1 MNDKTNRSMI
11 IHFNDGS
18 RKVLE
23 FPQQLSDTDTSATL
37 RLKELLEA
45 RHLVIEAEGAL
56 LVIPVQNIKYIQVT
70 PTPKRLPG
78 HVIRGA
84 SFKD

>member
-1 MNDKTNRSMI
+1 MNDKPNRSMI
-11 IHFNDGS
+11 IHFTDGS

-23 FPQQLSDTDTSATL
+23 FPQQLSDTDTSAIL
-37 RLKELLEA
+37 RIKELLEA

-56 LVIPVQNIKYIQVT
+56 IVIPVENIKYIQVT
-70 PTPKRLPG
+70 PAPKRLPG
-78 HVIRGA
+78 NAIRGA